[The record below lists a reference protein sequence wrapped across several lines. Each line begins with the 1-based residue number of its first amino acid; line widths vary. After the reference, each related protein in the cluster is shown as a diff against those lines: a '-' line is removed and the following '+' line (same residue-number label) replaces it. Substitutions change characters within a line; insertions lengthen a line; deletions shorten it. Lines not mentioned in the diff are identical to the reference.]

1 MKAGAHLAA
10 GSYSEPMAISTLL
23 SVVALSALV
32 PAALAPVMRPGPAG
46 GRDSTFWLLLGVAIA
61 GPLLW
66 VVVELG
72 PTWRTGLAAA
82 LWLSIATSLVLFAI
96 VAAAQPAAARLAPLL
111 LGYLFLLGLLATVWQ
126 HAPERPMAGDPPP
139 VWLQAHIL
147 VAVIAYGLL
156 TLAAVAGAAV
166 FVQERALKQKKV
178 TAFSHQLPSIAEG
191 ERLRARLL
199 TASEVVLAVAL
210 ITGMIIGW
218 LERRAL
224 LRADH
229 KTVFSLLTFMVIG
242 LLLWLHHR
250 AGISGRRAARYVL
263 FAYLLLTLAYPG
275 VKFVTD
281 VIVG

>member
-1 MKAGAHLAA
+1 
-10 GSYSEPMAISTLL
+10 MATSTLL
-23 SVVALSALV
+23 SMAALVALL
-32 PAALAPVMRPGPAG
+32 PAAIAPMVRAGAGG
-46 GRDSTFWLLLGVAIA
+46 GRDSTFWPLIGVAVA

-72 PTWRTGLAAA
+72 PSWRTGLAAA
-82 LWLSIATSLVLFAI
+82 LWLSIAVSLLLFVL
-96 VAAAQPAAARLAPLL
+96 VAATQRAAWRLAPLL
-111 LGYLFLLGLLATVWQ
+111 LGYLFLLGVMATIWQ
-126 HAPERPMAGDPPP
+126 HAPERPMPGDAPP

-166 FVQERALKQKKV
+166 FVQERALKAKKL
-178 TAFSHQLPSIAEG
+178 TSFSHQLPSIAEG
-191 ERLRARLL
+191 ETLLARLL
-199 TASEVVLAVAL
+199 IASECVLAFAL

-229 KTVFSLLTFMVIG
+229 KTVFSILTFAVIG
-242 LLLWLHHR
+242 LLLVLHHR
-250 AGISGRRAARYVL
+250 GGISGRRAARYVL

-281 VIVG
+281 VVIG

>member
-1 MKAGAHLAA
+1 
-10 GSYSEPMAISTLL
+10 MAISTLL
-23 SVVALSALV
+23 SVAALSALV
-32 PAALAPVMRPGPAG
+32 PAAIAPLMRPGTPG
-46 GRDSTFWLLLGVAIA
+46 GRDLTFWLLIGVAIA

-66 VVVELG
+66 VIVELG

-96 VAAAQPAAARLAPLL
+96 VAATQPAAWRLAPLL
-111 LGYLFLLGLLATVWQ
+111 LGYLFLLGVLATVWQ

-139 VWLQAHIL
+139 IWLQAHIL

-156 TLAAVAGAAV
+156 TLAAVAGAGV
-166 FVQERALKQKKV
+166 FVKERALKRKKV

-191 ERLRARLL
+191 ETLLARLL
-199 TASEVVLAVAL
+199 IASEAVLAVAL

-218 LERRAL
+218 LERRTL
-224 LRADH
+224 LRLDH
-229 KTVFSLLTFMVIG
+229 KTAFSLLTFAVIG

-250 AGISGRRAARYVL
+250 GGISGRRAARYVL

-281 VIVG
+281 VVIG

>member
-1 MKAGAHLAA
+1 
-10 GSYSEPMAISTLL
+10 MAISTLL
-23 SVVALSALV
+23 SVAALSALV
-32 PAALAPVMRPGPAG
+32 PAAIAPLVRPDPERQ
-46 GRDSTFWLLLGVAIA
+46 RDGTFWLLIGVAIA

-72 PTWRTGLAAA
+72 PSWRTGLAAA
-82 LWLSIATSLVLFAI
+82 LWLSIATSLMLFAL
-96 VAAAQPAAARLAPLL
+96 VAAIQTAAWRLAPLL
-111 LGYLFLLGLLATVWQ
+111 LGYLFLLGVMATIWQ
-126 HAPERPMAGDPPP
+126 HAPERPMASDPPP

-147 VAVIAYGLL
+147 VAIIAYGLL

-191 ERLRARLL
+191 ERLLSWLL
-199 TASEVVLAVAL
+199 MASEVVLAVAL
-210 ITGMIIGW
+210 ITGMIMSW
-218 LERRAL
+218 LERHAL

-229 KTVFSLLTFMVIG
+229 KTIFSLLTFAVIA
-242 LLLWLHHR
+242 LLLLLHHR
-250 AGISGRRAARYVL
+250 GGISGRRAARYVL

-281 VIVG
+281 VIIG

>member
-1 MKAGAHLAA
+1 MLGAEAA
-10 GSYSEPMAISTLL
+10 TGSYSEPMAISTLL
-23 SVVALSALV
+23 SVAALAALV
-32 PAALAPVMRPGPAG
+32 PAAIAPLVRRGAAG
-46 GRDSTFWLLLGVAIA
+46 GRDVTFWLLIGVAIA

-96 VAAAQPAAARLAPLL
+96 VAATQPAAWRLAPLL
-111 LGYLFLLGLLATVWQ
+111 LGYLFLLGVLATIWQ
-126 HAPERPMAGDPPP
+126 HAPERPMVGDPPP
-139 VWLQAHIL
+139 AWLQAHIL
-147 VAVIAYGLL
+147 VAVIAYALL
-156 TLAAVAGAAV
+156 TLAAVAGAGV

-178 TAFSHQLPSIAEG
+178 TAFSHQLPSIVEG
-191 ERLRARLL
+191 ETLLARLL
-199 TASEVVLAVAL
+199 IASEAVLAIAL

-218 LERRAL
+218 LDRRAL
-224 LRADH
+224 MRLDH
-229 KTVFSLLTFMVIG
+229 KTIFSLLTFAVIG

-250 AGISGRRAARYVL
+250 GGISGRRAARYVL

-281 VIVG
+281 VVIG

>member
-1 MKAGAHLAA
+1 
-10 GSYSEPMAISTLL
+10 MATSTLL
-23 SVVALSALV
+23 SM
-32 PAALAPVMRPGPAG
+32 AALAALLPAAIAPMVRVGAGG
-46 GRDSTFWLLLGVAIA
+46 GRDSLFWPLIGVALA

-72 PTWRTGLAAA
+72 PSWRTGLAPA
-82 LWLSIATSLVLFAI
+82 LWFSIAVSLLLFAL
-96 VAAAQPAAARLAPLL
+96 VAATHRAAWRLAPLL
-111 LGYLFLLGLLATVWQ
+111 LGYLFLLGVMATVWQ
-126 HAPERPMAGDPPP
+126 HAPERPMPGDAPP

-156 TLAAVAGAAV
+156 TLAAVAGAGV
-166 FVQERALKQKKV
+166 FVQERALKAKKR
-178 TAFSHQLPSIAEG
+178 TTFSHQLPSIAEG
-191 ERLRARLL
+191 ETLLARLL
-199 TASEVVLAVAL
+199 IASECVLAFAL

-229 KTVFSLLTFMVIG
+229 KTVFSILTFAVIG
-242 LLLWLHHR
+242 LLLFLHHR
-250 AGISGRRAARYVL
+250 GGISGRRAARYVL

-281 VIVG
+281 VVIG